1 MSYRVCTKCG
11 AEKPFTSFHKHKQCK
26 NGVNSVC
33 KTCRKSTSKAQWAAV
48 PEERKILN
56 RAKTR
61 ANRKGLPFDLSIED
75 IVIPERCPVLGITMD
90 TPSIDRHVPERGY
103 VKENIVI
110 MSNRANILKNN
121 GSLEEFKML
130 VKYLTEKI

>member
-1 MSYRVCTKCG
+1 
-11 AEKPFTSFHKHKQCK
+11 
-26 NGVNSVC
+26 
-33 KTCRKSTSKAQWAAV
+33 
-48 PEERKILN
+48 
-56 RAKTR
+56 
-61 ANRKGLPFDLSIED
+61 
-75 IVIPERCPVLGITMD
+75 MD
-90 TPSIDRHVPERGY
+90 TPSIDRHVPEQGY